1 MALVVLILY
10 LVVALEEEVVAGAM
24 ALGAAWAKVVALVR
38 GTDLVL
44 VAAAVLVTVV
54 VVGAVAP
61 VLVGVAMVEEM
72 DLAQARAQG
81 MVTAVVVEEEEEE
94 VAAAMALAPDKAMLH
109 CCTKQDRLIKLIMM
123 RFLHY
128 AIINK
133 LRVQV
138 SLSSDK

>member
-24 ALGAAWAKVVALVR
+24 ALGAAWAKVVALVQA
-38 GTDLVL
+38 TDMVL
-44 VAAAVLVTVV
+44 VVAAVLVTVV
-54 VVGAVAP
+54 VVVGAVAS

-81 MVTAVVVEEEEEE
+81 MVTAVVVEEEEE

-109 CCTKQDRLIKLIMM
+109 CCTKQDTLIKLIMM

-133 LRVQV
+133 FRVQV

>member
-24 ALGAAWAKVVALVR
+24 ALGAAWAKVVALVQA
-38 GTDLVL
+38 TDMVL
-44 VAAAVLVTVV
+44 AVAAVLVTVV
-54 VVGAVAP
+54 VVGAVAS

-81 MVTAVVVEEEEEE
+81 MVTAVVVEEEE

-109 CCTKQDRLIKLIMM
+109 CCTKQDTLIKLIMM

>member
-24 ALGAAWAKVVALVR
+24 ALGAAWAKVVALVQA
-38 GTDLVL
+38 TDMVL
-44 VAAAVLVTVV
+44 VVAAVLVTVV
-54 VVGAVAP
+54 VVGAVAS

-109 CCTKQDRLIKLIMM
+109 CCTKQDTLIKLIMM

>member
-81 MVTAVVVEEEEEE
+81 MVTAVVVEEEE

-109 CCTKQDRLIKLIMM
+109 CCTKQDTLIKLIMM

>member
-38 GTDLVL
+38 ATDLVL
-44 VAAAVLVTVV
+44 AAAAVLVTVV
-54 VVGAVAP
+54 VVGAVAS

-81 MVTAVVVEEEEEE
+81 MVTAVVVEEEE

-109 CCTKQDRLIKLIMM
+109 CCTKQDTLIKLIMM